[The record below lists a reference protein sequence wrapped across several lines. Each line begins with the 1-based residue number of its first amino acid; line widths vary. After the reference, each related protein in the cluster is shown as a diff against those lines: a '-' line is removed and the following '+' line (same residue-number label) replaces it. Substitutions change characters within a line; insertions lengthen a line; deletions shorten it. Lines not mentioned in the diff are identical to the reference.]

1 MKQFYLKTLVL
12 VLFCMVSICV
22 HAYDAEIDGIYYD
35 FDTTKKTAT
44 VAQGYYNAYSDSVSI
59 PSSVVYNGD
68 SYSVTSI
75 GLGAFLACSGLTSV
89 IIPNSV
95 TSIDEWAFAGCS
107 GLISVTIPDNVTSIG
122 KGAFS
127 DCSGLTSV
135 TIPNSVT
142 YLRGEVFYGCSSLTA
157 VTIPNSVTSIGGLSF
172 GYCRGLTSITIPNS
186 VTSIEEGAFRGCSGL
201 ISVTIGN
208 SVATIETK
216 AFAECSGL
224 SSLIIPNSVTFIGR
238 SAFMNCSGLT
248 SLTIPNSVTNIRNNA
263 FSGCGGLEQISV
275 EAGNNQYDSRNNCNA
290 IIETESNTLITGCK
304 NTVIPN
310 SVTSIG
316 ESAFSGCV
324 SLTSITI
331 PNSVT
336 RISSNVFTYCS
347 GLKQIAVAVG
357 NNQYDSR
364 NNCNAIIE
372 TESNTLITGC
382 KNTVIPNSVTSIGNS
397 AFAGCSSLASVAI
410 PNSVT
415 SIGGNAFKDCSG
427 LASLIIPNSVT
438 SISYNAFAN
447 CNGLQNIYSLIEIP
461 FALDDSAFD
470 VNIYATV
477 PLYVP
482 QGRKNLYQQA
492 EGWKLFQ
499 NIGEGNPLSIGIT
512 TAGKTA
518 PTAFYSVSGRQ
529 AAQSQKGLNI
539 IRTADGRTV
548 KVMKK

>member
-1 MKQFYLKTLVL
+1 M
-12 VLFCMVSICV
+12 
-22 HAYDAEIDGIYYD
+22 
-35 FDTTKKTAT
+35 
-44 VAQGYYNAYSDSVSI
+44 
-59 PSSVVYNGD
+59 
-68 SYSVTSI
+68 
-75 GLGAFLACSGLTSV
+75 
-89 IIPNSV
+89 
-95 TSIDEWAFAGCS
+95 
-107 GLISVTIPDNVTSIG
+107 
-122 KGAFS
+122 
-127 DCSGLTSV
+127 
-135 TIPNSVT
+135 
-142 YLRGEVFYGCSSLTA
+142 
-157 VTIPNSVTSIGGLSF
+157 
-172 GYCRGLTSITIPNS
+172 
-186 VTSIEEGAFRGCSGL
+186 
-201 ISVTIGN
+201 
-208 SVATIETK
+208 ATIETK

-238 SAFMNCSGLT
+238 SAFSNCTGLSSVTIGNNVTSIGESAFSGCSGLT
-248 SLTIPNSVTNIRNNA
+248 SLTIPNSVTDIRNNA

-275 EAGNNQYDSRNNCNA
+275 EAGNKKYDSRDNCNA

-304 NTVIPN
+304 STVIPN

-438 SISYNAFAN
+438 SISYYAFAN